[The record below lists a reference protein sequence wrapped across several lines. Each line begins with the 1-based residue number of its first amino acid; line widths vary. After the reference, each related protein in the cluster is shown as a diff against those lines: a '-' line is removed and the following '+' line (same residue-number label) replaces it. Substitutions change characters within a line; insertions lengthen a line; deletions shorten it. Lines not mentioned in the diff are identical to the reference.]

1 MFFFHRKFKKFLKI
15 DLSVQ
20 VNESL
25 GRLIVL
31 WTTIEFYEDELSF
44 SDLHTMWGV

>member
-1 MFFFHRKFKKFLKI
+1 MFLKI

-31 WTTIEFYEDELSF
+31 WTAIEFYEDELSF
-44 SDLHTMWGV
+44 GELHTM